1 MLRISLVALVMLCS
15 ALGYAETPPAKIR
28 YVGAISINP
37 SHDAKVLAD
46 WYSAF
51 GIETK
56 EFHGGYYG
64 KLDTPAG
71 TFVFGVHPKKANAP
85 KQSSASVSIVF
96 GVDDFD
102 ASLKALKA
110 KGIVPASTEQDA
122 TGRFA
127 HFVDPDGNEVS
138 IWSQPK

>member
-1 MLRISLVALVMLCS
+1 MLRISFLALLMLSS
-15 ALGYAETPPAKIR
+15 ALASADPPPAKIR

-46 WYSAF
+46 WYAGF
-51 GIETK
+51 GLETK
-56 EFHGGYYG
+56 EMHGGYYG

-71 TFVFGVHPKKANAP
+71 PFIFGIHPRKTSAP

-96 GVDDFD
+96 GVDDFE

-110 KGIVPASTEQDA
+110 RGIVPVSTEKDA
-122 TGRFA
+122 MGRFA
-127 HFVDPDGNEVS
+127 HFVDPDGNEVT
-138 IWSQPK
+138 IWSQP

>member
-1 MLRISLVALVMLCS
+1 MIRISLVVLVMLSS
-15 ALGYAETPPAKIR
+15 AYADTPAKIR

-46 WYSAF
+46 WYAGF
-51 GIETK
+51 GIATK
-56 EFHGGYYG
+56 EVHGGYYG

-71 TFVFGVHPKKANAP
+71 PFVFGIHPKKANAP

-96 GVDDFD
+96 GVDDFE

-110 KGIVPASTEQDA
+110 KGIVPVSTEEDPM
-122 TGRFA
+122 GRFA
-127 HFVDPDGNEVS
+127 HFVDPDGNEVT
-138 IWSQPK
+138 IWGQPN